1 MNPKFALQQFL
12 EEKVAAA
19 PTGSLLADVQVRA
32 AKGETSKK
40 PHTVALVSGEF
51 SLSPSGPNG
60 ALQYYDAE
68 LYPVVF
74 VRIPGQQ
81 PNAPAARATAES
93 QLDELVRTIAGLIFE
108 DNTLGGRVFDARVF
122 GCRFEDE
129 GKTGEQY
136 LIATLTILANEA
148 SRPVENR

>member
-12 EEKVAAA
+12 EAKVEAA
-19 PTGSLLADVQVRA
+19 PPDSLLADVQVRGS
-32 AKGETSKK
+32 KGETSKK
-40 PHTVALVSGEF
+40 PHTVAIVSGDF
-51 SLSPSGPNG
+51 SLSPSGPSG
-60 ALQYYDAE
+60 TLQYYDAE
-68 LYPVVF
+68 LYAVVF
-74 VRIPGQQ
+74 VKVQGQQ

-93 QLDELVRTIAGLIFE
+93 QLDELVRKIAGLIFD

-122 GCRFEDE
+122 GCQFQDE

-136 LIATLTILANEA
+136 LISPISIIANEA

>member
-12 EEKVAAA
+12 EAKVAAA
-19 PTGSLLADVQVRA
+19 PSGSLLADVQVRA

-40 PHTVALVSGEF
+40 PHTVAIISGEF

-60 ALQYYDAE
+60 ALQFYDAE
-68 LYPVVF
+68 LYVVVF
-74 VRIPGQQ
+74 VKIAGQQ
-81 PNAPAARATAES
+81 PNSPAARATAES

-108 DNTLGGRVFDARVF
+108 DHTLGGRVYDARVF
-122 GCRFEDE
+122 GCEFQDE

-136 LIATLTILANEA
+136 LVCPISIFANEA